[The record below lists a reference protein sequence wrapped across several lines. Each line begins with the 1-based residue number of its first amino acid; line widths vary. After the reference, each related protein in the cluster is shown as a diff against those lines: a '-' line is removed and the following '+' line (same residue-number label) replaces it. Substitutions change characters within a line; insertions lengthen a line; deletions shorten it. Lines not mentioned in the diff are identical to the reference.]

1 MLNDT
6 ILKQLDD
13 VATDGMKVVYGNE
26 TLITDTIARGYLGY
40 KYGAFICDDFYSKYT
55 FYVSMTAA
63 DLSRAMAAW
72 NSVYNPLDNY
82 NGETTRIITDDH
94 GDEIRK
100 HTTGGEGGGH
110 NKTTSTAVPNTKTSD
125 YTTTNDS
132 AQPRLLAETETT
144 GGTEVTDDLH
154 TTDTTT
160 HDTVTKTIDSDTITA
175 DLIHTEKE
183 IKRGN
188 LGVTT
193 SQQMIQSEVD
203 MRLNPLI
210 AQYLD
215 RFVYQYAFYAGGMWG
230 EMGAFI

>member
-1 MLNDT
+1 MFDNTL
-6 ILKQLDD
+6 LYQLQR
-13 VATDGMKVVYGNE
+13 VPTDGMKIVYNNT
-26 TLITDTIARGYLGY
+26 TLIEDNIARAYLAF
-40 KYGAFICDDFYSKYT
+40 KYGSFICDDMYSKYT
-55 FYVSMTAA
+55 LYVTMTAP
-63 DLSRAMAAW
+63 DLSKALAAW

-82 NGETTRIITDDH
+82 NGETTRITTDDH

-100 HTTGGEGGGH
+100 HTTGGEGGSH

-132 AQPRLLAETETT
+132 SQPRLLAETETT

-160 HDTVTKTIDSDTITA
+160 HDTVTKTVDSDTITA
-175 DLIHTEKE
+175 DMIHTEKE

-188 LGVTT
+188 LGITT

-203 MRLNPLI
+203 IRLNPVI

-215 RFVYQYAFYAGGMWG
+215 RFVFQYAFYAGGMWG
-230 EMGAFI
+230 EMGAFV